1 MFFSPSI
8 VGKNKIE
15 EPPDGLICFQFS
27 RNGKAKIVKSI
38 PEFVKK
44 LKNQFTESM
53 NIGELTKETRE
64 KLERNVTKIKDGDD
78 LAGN

>member
-1 MFFSPSI
+1 M
-8 VGKNKIE
+8 
-15 EPPDGLICFQFS
+15 
-27 RNGKAKIVKSI
+27 KSI